1 MKQPKS
7 IRSQMVFFFSL
18 LLLLPL
24 LICAI
29 YVYLT
34 VQSNLMQSY
43 SRHYNQVAEA
53 LTIEIGKWREDYEG
67 FAMRIFG
74 DALVQRYL
82 MVEEWQQTAEH
93 FSLRSEL
100 RSRLVSYGD
109 SSEYMRNVYVMNNDF
124 RIAGST
130 AIAPRMIANLT
141 GLVSRVDEADGRPV
155 WIHGYD
161 EETIILASRVVDNRF
176 DLNHKIGYLFVLLD
190 TEELMN
196 KFRQFTLDEGQ
207 QFALYDE
214 EHRFE
219 FATSDDWSPE
229 LTQHIKASGNGYQ
242 LLEAGQEQY
251 AYFAMPKK
259 DWHVA
264 TWILES
270 KINEPVRKVLIAFLL
285 IVAALLLF
293 TIVMVIFVSHRITRP
308 LLQLQSAIKQWG
320 SGNTVKVPVLRNDE
334 IGQVANK
341 LNMMSDEI
349 THLIAKNREEEEK
362 RRKLQLQTLEYQINP
377 HFLYNALDSVYMLAR
392 KYDDSRISDIVTS
405 LSRLFRI
412 GLNQGREIISVGDE
426 VRHVGYY
433 LKIQGIRFGEQLRW
447 VIDIDPNAEKY
458 TIIKFLLQPLVENS
472 IIHGVRKQDRPGT
485 VTVRATVE
493 QGGVRLE
500 VSDDGSGMTSER
512 LAEVRRSLEREEIED
527 SWTAST
533 MYTGGFGLRN
543 VHQRIRLHYGGKYG
557 VELYSQAEGGTTAVI
572 RLPLNSAADEAAAG
586 RME

>member
-1 MKQPKS
+1 MSRLRS
-7 IRSQMVFFFSL
+7 IRSQMVIFFSI

-24 LICAI
+24 LIFAL
-29 YVYLT
+29 YVYST

-53 LTIEIGKWREDYEG
+53 LTIEIGKWREEYEG

-82 MVEEWQQTAEH
+82 MVEDWEQTAEH

-100 RSRLVSYGD
+100 RNRLVSYGD
-109 SSEYMRNVYVMNNDF
+109 SSEYTRNVYIMNKEF
-124 RIAGST
+124 RIDGST

-141 GLVSRVDEADGRPV
+141 SLISRIDEAEGKPI
-155 WIHGYD
+155 WFHGF
-161 EETIILASRVVDNRF
+161 EEEMIVIASQVVDNRI
-176 DLNHKIGYLFVLLD
+176 DLNRKIGYLFVLLD
-190 TEELMN
+190 AKELLD
-196 KFRQFTLDEGQ
+196 KFKQFTLDEGQ

-214 EHRFE
+214 EHRFMIS
-219 FATSDDWSPE
+219 TSDVWRPE
-229 LTQHIKASGNGYQ
+229 LAQRVQASDNGYAVM
-242 LLEAGQEQY
+242 EAGQDQY
-251 AYFAMPKK
+251 AYFAMSQK

-270 KINEPVRKVLIAFLL
+270 RINEPVRKVLIAFML
-285 IVAALLLF
+285 IVAALLVF

-308 LLQLQSAIKQWG
+308 LLQLQSAIKEWG

-392 KYDDSRISDIVTS
+392 KYEDSRISDIVTS

-433 LKIQGIRFGEQLRW
+433 LKIQGIRFGEQLSW
-447 VIDIDPNAEKY
+447 SIDIDPEAEKY

-493 QGGVRLE
+493 ESNIRLE
-500 VSDDGSGMTSER
+500 VSDDGAGMSGDR
-512 LAEVRRSLEREEIED
+512 LVEVRRSLEREEIED
-527 SWTAST
+527 SWTAAT
-533 MYTGGFGLRN
+533 MHTGGFGLRN
-543 VHQRIRLHYGGKYG
+543 VHQRIRLHYGFKYG
-557 VELYSQAEGGTTAVI
+557 VELYSQAGGGTTAVI
-572 RLPLNSAADEAAAG
+572 RLPLSEAAAEAAAG
-586 RME
+586 EA